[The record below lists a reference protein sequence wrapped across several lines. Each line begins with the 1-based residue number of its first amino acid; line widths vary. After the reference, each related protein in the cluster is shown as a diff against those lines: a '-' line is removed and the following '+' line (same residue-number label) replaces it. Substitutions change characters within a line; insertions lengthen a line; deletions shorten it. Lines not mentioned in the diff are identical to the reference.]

1 MIYSSYIHK
10 DVDIDSAHN
19 TINESVM
26 NAEKMVDDFINRCN
40 TFEILHIFESA
51 EKADFYMEGATNIVE
66 AIGAAIRNIVAKVFS
81 FFKGIQEKVEEI
93 MFEKKSDLDK
103 VELLCK
109 RNPNLAVDIKDK
121 FKSGELDVHDWKD
134 IADAEEKI
142 AKVLQD
148 VATGKLD
155 ASEGRQKVDAVIANV
170 EKGATLISCVVGAG
184 LAVVNIGK
192 AVREFR
198 RLGLENKQKAF
209 LAAEQRK
216 IDATVKKYVNTQT
229 MMENKEKMSAFSK
242 LVVYSSGAFAKI
254 CETAEKK
261 ELTVK
266 QKLAGIFTAVINKDN
281 STVDDELKRRKKNA
295 TDEINKLGKRKGFI
309 DSLKDKDGHYDAK
322 KLEKFGEEKNNSKDD
337 GSSSRGE
344 QGTTTTSSKSGGKD
358 GSNSRGEQGTKT
370 NSSKPT
376 KGGSNSTGEQGTST
390 PSNKPGGKGN
400 GGKGRGGKGGKGGK
414 S

>member
-1 MIYSSYIHK
+1 MICPSYIHK
-10 DVDIDSAHN
+10 EIDIDSAHN
-19 TINESVM
+19 VINESVM
-26 NAEKMVDDFINRCN
+26 NTEKIIDDFNNRCN
-40 TFEILHIFESA
+40 KFEILHIFESA

-148 VATGKLD
+148 VATGNID
-155 ASEGRQKVDAVIANV
+155 ASEGRQKVDAVIAKV

-192 AVREFR
+192 AIREFR

-216 IDATVKKYVNTQT
+216 IDATVKKYANNQSL
-229 MMENKEKMSAFSK
+229 MENKDKMSAFSK
-242 LVVYSSGAFAKI
+242 LAVYSSGAFAKI

-261 ELTVK
+261 ELSVK
-266 QKLAGIFTAVINKDN
+266 QKLAGIFTAVVNKDN
-281 STVDDELKRRKKNA
+281 STVNDELERRKKNA
-295 TDEINKLGKRKGFI
+295 TSELNKLGERQSFI
-309 DSLKDKDGHYDAK
+309 DSLKDDKGHYDAEKLKEFGKEK
-322 KLEKFGEEKNNSKDD
+322 KEKSDN
-337 GSSSRGE
+337 SSS
-344 QGTTTTSSKSGGKD
+344 
-358 GSNSRGEQGTKT
+358 SRGEQGTKT

>member
-148 VATGKLD
+148 VATGKLE

-216 IDATVKKYVNTQT
+216 IDATVKKYANNQSL
-229 MMENKEKMSAFSK
+229 MENKDKMSAFSK
-242 LVVYSSGAFAKI
+242 LAVYSSGAFAKI

-261 ELTVK
+261 ELSVK
-266 QKLAGIFTAVINKDN
+266 QKLAGIFTAVVNKDN
-281 STVDDELKRRKKNA
+281 STVNDELERRKKNA
-295 TDEINKLGKRKGFI
+295 TSELNKLGERQSFI
-309 DSLKDKDGHYDAK
+309 DSLKDDKGHYDAE
-322 KLEKFGEEKNNSKDD
+322 KLKNFGNGKSDKG

-344 QGTTTTSSKSGGKD
+344 QGTTTASSKSGSK
-358 GSNSRGEQGTKT
+358 GSSSSRGEQGTKT
-370 NSSKPT
+370 NSPKPT
-376 KGGSNSTGEQGTST
+376 RGGANSTGEQGTST
-390 PSNKPGGKGN
+390 PSNKPGGGKGN
-400 GGKGRGGKGGKGGK
+400 GGKGRGGKGGKGGR

>member
-10 DVDIDSAHN
+10 EVDIDSAHN

-109 RNPNLAVDIKDK
+109 KNPNLAVDIKDK

-148 VATGKLD
+148 VATGNID
-155 ASEGRQKVDAVIANV
+155 ASEGRQKVDAVIAKV

-192 AVREFR
+192 AIREFR

-216 IDATVKKYVNTQT
+216 IDATVKKYANNQSL
-229 MMENKEKMSAFSK
+229 MENKDKMSAFSK
-242 LVVYSSGAFAKI
+242 LAVYSSGAFAKI

-261 ELTVK
+261 ELSVK
-266 QKLAGIFTAVINKDN
+266 QKLAGIFTAVVNKDN
-281 STVDDELKRRKKNA
+281 STVNDELERRKKNA
-295 TDEINKLGKRKGFI
+295 TSELNKLGERQSFI
-309 DSLKDKDGHYDAK
+309 DSLKDDKGHYDAE
-322 KLEKFGEEKNNSKDD
+322 KLKNFGNRKSDKG
-337 GSSSRGE
+337 GSS
-344 QGTTTTSSKSGGKD
+344 
-358 GSNSRGEQGTKT
+358 SRGEQGTKT
-370 NSSKPT
+370 NSPKPT
-376 KGGSNSTGEQGTST
+376 RGGANSTGEQGTST
-390 PSNKPGGKGN
+390 PSNKPGGGKGN
-400 GGKGRGGKGGKGGK
+400 GGKGRGGKGGKGGR

>member
-10 DVDIDSAHN
+10 EVDIDSAHD

-216 IDATVKKYVNTQT
+216 IDATVKKYANTQT
-229 MMENKEKMSAFSK
+229 MMENKDKMSAFSK
-242 LVVYSSGAFAKI
+242 LAVYSSGAFAKI

-266 QKLAGIFTAVINKDN
+266 QKLAGIFTAVANKDN
-281 STVDDELKRRKKNA
+281 STVDDELKRRKQNA
-295 TDEINKLGKRKGFI
+295 TDEINKLGERKGFI

-322 KLEKFGEEKNNSKDD
+322 KLKEFGKNKPNND

-344 QGTTTTSSKSGGKD
+344 QGTTTTSSKSSGKG

-376 KGGSNSTGEQGTST
+376 KGGSNSTGEQGTSI

>member
-1 MIYSSYIHK
+1 MICPSYIHK
-10 DVDIDSAHN
+10 EIDIDSAHN
-19 TINESVM
+19 VINESVM
-26 NAEKMVDDFINRCN
+26 NTEKIIDDFNNRCN
-40 TFEILHIFESA
+40 KFEILHIFESA

-148 VATGKLD
+148 VATGNID
-155 ASEGRQKVDAVIANV
+155 ASEGRQKVDAVIAKV

-192 AVREFR
+192 AIREFR

-216 IDATVKKYVNTQT
+216 IDATVKKYANNQSL
-229 MMENKEKMSAFSK
+229 MENKDKMSAFSK
-242 LVVYSSGAFAKI
+242 LAVYSSGAFAKI

-261 ELTVK
+261 ELSVK
-266 QKLAGIFTAVINKDN
+266 QKLAGIFTAVVNKDN
-281 STVDDELKRRKKNA
+281 STVNDELERRKKNA
-295 TDEINKLGKRKGFI
+295 TSELNKLGERQSFI
-309 DSLKDKDGHYDAK
+309 DSLKDDKGHYDAK
-322 KLEKFGEEKNNSKDD
+322 KLAEFGKEEEKSDN

-344 QGTTTTSSKSGGKD
+344 QGTTTASSKSGSK
-358 GSNSRGEQGTKT
+358 GSSSSRGEQGTKT
-370 NSSKPT
+370 NSPKPT
-376 KGGSNSTGEQGTST
+376 RGGANSTGEQGTST
-390 PSNKPGGKGN
+390 PSNKPGGGEGN
-400 GGKGRGGKGGKGGK
+400 GGKGRGGKGGKGGR